1 VQVQQIDVA
10 AIEVLVPSQ
19 GFMYEVI
26 FGYLAEQDPTVS
38 VPLDEINAPCNSVR
52 AVPAIVSAAVST

>member
-1 VQVQQIDVA
+1 LQIAVA

-19 GFMYEVI
+19 GFIYEVM
-26 FGYLAEQDPTVS
+26 FGYLAVQDPIVN

>member
-1 VQVQQIDVA
+1 MC

-26 FGYLAEQDPTVS
+26 FGYLAVQDPTVS
-38 VPLDEINAPCNSVR
+38 VPLDEINAPYNSVR